1 VYSDLSGFVV
11 FFILRQQAAEMTLQ
25 ARIFHCQIDTPD
37 GPVLDGDIV
46 SIKLPLHDGYMGIFA
61 NHAPVTAVLG
71 TGLVSLA
78 LPAGQARKL
87 FLSRGFL
94 RFADNALAILAEEC
108 MPVEKL
114 DMEAAWNLL
123 QRAYKM
129 PRDTDEQRAL
139 RDEAIAAGRIRF
151 ALVPKTDDKTVSLAE
166 AMSKGL

>member
-1 VYSDLSGFVV
+1 
-11 FFILRQQAAEMTLQ
+11 MTLQ

-37 GPVLDGDIV
+37 GPVLDEDIV
-46 SIKLPLHDGYMGIFA
+46 SIKLPIHDGYMGIFA
-61 NHAPVTAVLG
+61 NHAPEPRAGYRCAGYGPGFAGPACGPGEKTLPQQGLFAVCRQRSCYPG
-71 TGLVSLA
+71 GRMY
-78 LPAGQARKL
+78 ARGKT
-87 FLSRGFL
+87 
-94 RFADNALAILAEEC
+94 

>member
-1 VYSDLSGFVV
+1 
-11 FFILRQQAAEMTLQ
+11 MTSQ
-25 ARIFHCQIDTPD
+25 ARTFHCQIDTPD

-71 TGLVSLA
+71 TGLVSITPA
-78 LPAGQARKL
+78 AGQASKL

-129 PRDTDEQRAL
+129 PRDTDQQRAL
-139 RDEAIAAGRIRF
+139 RDEAIAAGRTRF
-151 ALVPKTDDKTVSLAE
+151 ARVPKAGGKTVSLAE
-166 AMSKGL
+166 AMSRGL